1 MYTLGTKVEGQL
13 VLILLGPPG
22 AGKGTQCKR
31 LLETLR
37 IPHISTGDILRQN
50 VRNQT
55 TLGRRVKE
63 ILKSGSLVPDG
74 LILDMLAERI
84 VNPDC
89 DKGFIL
95 DGFPRTRK
103 QAELFDMSLSQW
115 RTSFRHSTPI
125 VIRLVVPRSSLI
137 KRLAVREVCTTCGEV
152 YSPHAHPALVSGR
165 CDSDGSI
172 LVVREDDRVET
183 IHERFRIYEQEIS
196 PIVDHYSKC
205 DSVLDVDGNNAV
217 EEVTAE
223 ILRTFLL
230 RASVNSDS
238 RKLKGTL

>member
-1 MYTLGTKVEGQL
+1 MYALGSKLEGQL

-31 LLETLR
+31 LVEALR
-37 IPHISTGDILRQN
+37 IPHISTGDILRHN

-63 ILKSGSLVPDG
+63 ILQSGSLVPDD
-74 LILDMLAERI
+74 LILDVLAER
-84 VNPDC
+84 VVDSDC

-115 RTSFRHSTPI
+115 RTNFRRSTLI

-137 KRLAVREVCTTCGEV
+137 KRLAAREVCTTCGEV
-152 YSPHAHPALVSGR
+152 YSPQAHPRLVPGR
-165 CDSDGSI
+165 CDRDGSI
-172 LVVREDDRVET
+172 LVVREDDRADT

-196 PIVDHYSKC
+196 PILEHYSKF
-205 DSVLDVDGNNAV
+205 DSVLDIDGDNAV

-230 RASVNSDS
+230 
-238 RKLKGTL
+238 KGVS